1 MPKWFTKQEQTSTSQ
16 GLGKLSK
23 KIKIKIKIEAVS
35 TIKFELLQHVTSHNP

>member
-16 GLGKLSK
+16 ALGKLSK
-23 KIKIKIKIEAVS
+23 KIKIEAPS